1 MILRYFISKKF
12 LTICMNEVI
21 LKTVSVS
28 DKGQIAIPR
37 EIQKLLG
44 IKKGDRLVLAVKN
57 KKLLIQKTAN
67 LEKHMEDDFSDL
79 VNYSEHSLKK
89 LWSNK
94 EDEIWNKYLKK

>member
-1 MILRYFISKKF
+1 MISRYFISKKF